1 MFCFGSLEHGTG
13 LAFRFVIGRTEDP
26 KNMSEL
32 QKESDMY
39 HDFMFID
46 IDEDHAKRPQKT

>member
-1 MFCFGSLEHGTG
+1 LEHGTG
-13 LAFRFVIGRTEDP
+13 LAFRFVIGRTKNP

-32 QKESDMY
+32 EKEADTY

-46 IDEDHAKRPQKT
+46 IDEDHTKLPQKT